1 MRPRRAKLTHEA
13 PVLEGEALLQ
23 RVERQVAAGTL
34 GVVEG
39 GRHLGAGR
47 LEATAGD
54 EGGGRSGA
62 EGSTGEH
69 LGQSAEGAI
78 GAAASVLWR
87 CGRVERCRCGWS
99 DAGLL
104 RLRAPLADAKAGA
117 ADAPMRAQS
126 PSAARCPQLFVIC
139 NPSRGRHSSR
149 APTTAPRLV
158 RPRFS
163 HTRKVT
169 AASFY

>member
-62 EGSTGEH
+62 ESSTGEH
-69 LGQSAEGAI
+69 LGQSAGGAI

-117 ADAPMRAQS
+117 ADAPMPAL
-126 PSAARCPQLFVIC
+126 AVRCPQLFVIC
-139 NPSRGRHSSR
+139 SPSQGRHSSR
-149 APTTAPRLV
+149 ALTTTTSPVRL
-158 RPRFS
+158 RNL

-169 AASFY
+169 AASSY